1 MRITKISAIE
11 QTDSVDNAD
20 NKITRILNPLLIL
33 MRIIGIGL
41 YSSNSGTSYLYSLPN
56 KSFKSKVFSVLGYFI
71 FLIILAIHVLS
82 MLNLLNAEK
91 KGFLEIS
98 STFLMS
104 RILDQLNHSSR
115 IVGIHI
121 CFLIFVRRHWNKV
134 WRSINVIG
142 RFKYQFNTI
151 LYHRFV
157 LLSLLGIVYTF
168 FVVIIVIIFFVLEQ
182 QNLSWLFFSL
192 HLGNCFIKFRI
203 QSFNFFM
210 ATNLAGKGD
219 NLYHTVIDNIF
230 ELFLCFIHLIRP
242 CGSNWIR
249 FNSTSDT
256 RRKMCADDA
265 ISKSFHCR
273 SASQTVETTT
283 WNSLWL
289 RASLEPLVWWIPA
302 IWSRLQL
309 CRADHTLFLFDLG
322 TTR

>member
-56 KSFKSKVFSVLGYFI
+56 KGLKSKVFSVLGYFI
-71 FLIILAIHVLS
+71 FLLILAIHVLS

-142 RFKYQFNTI
+142 RFEYQFNTK
-151 LYHRFV
+151 LYHRFI

-168 FVVIIVIIFFVLEQ
+168 FVVI
-182 QNLSWLFFSL
+182 
-192 HLGNCFIKFRI
+192 GR
-203 QSFNFFM
+203 
-210 ATNLAGKGD
+210 
-219 NLYHTVIDNIF
+219 
-230 ELFLCFIHLIRP
+230 
-242 CGSNWIR
+242 
-249 FNSTSDT
+249 
-256 RRKMCADDA
+256 
-265 ISKSFHCR
+265 
-273 SASQTVETTT
+273 
-283 WNSLWL
+283 
-289 RASLEPLVWWIPA
+289 
-302 IWSRLQL
+302 
-309 CRADHTLFLFDLG
+309 
-322 TTR
+322 